1 MKSLRVSL
9 AFLTLFIVGFPT
21 LRAQDLSKYR
31 VFSLGTSL
39 LSSRLISPSKG
50 DSLQPSVP
58 AMQR

>member
-9 AFLTLFIVGFPT
+9 AFLTLFYVGFPT